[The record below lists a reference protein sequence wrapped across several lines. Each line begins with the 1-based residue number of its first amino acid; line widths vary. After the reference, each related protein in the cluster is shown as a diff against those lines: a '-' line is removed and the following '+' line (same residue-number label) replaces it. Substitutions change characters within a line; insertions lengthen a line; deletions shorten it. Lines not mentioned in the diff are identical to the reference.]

1 MSSQSSSHSNHFN
14 DVWSEDDDTY
24 SSGWERSSTSEDLPE
39 TEEEEDKYYIGAK
52 GDFDPPSPYITGISD
67 VGYKC
72 EYVVLRNPY
81 LNQPKEEKH
90 ESLDDDSIVESS
102 SPEVKTW
109 KKLENEGNFED
120 PWKFLEDMKPKPQ
133 ERHVENRRP
142 PQKPID
148 NSNTNKLC
156 KYKNECRMNK
166 NNNCN
171 MVHSLAEWKP
181 RICRF
186 NQGCRRKRNCGYYHT
201 DTPLA
206 EYLKSMIHTKD
217 TIYAKNSV
225 LYEKYLQ

>member
-1 MSSQSSSHSNHFN
+1 MSSQSSSPSNHFDN
-14 DVWSEDDDTY
+14 VWSDEDDTY

-39 TEEEEDKYYIGAK
+39 MEEEKDKSYYIGAK
-52 GDFDPPSPYITGISD
+52 DDFVQSTPYITGITD

-81 LNQPKEEKH
+81 LKKPEEDTE
-90 ESLDDDSIVESS
+90 ESSDDSIVEPL
-102 SPEVKTW
+102 PEVKTW
-109 KKLENEGNFED
+109 KKVEGHYED
-120 PWKFLEDMKPKPQ
+120 PWKFLEELKPKPQ
-133 ERHVENRRP
+133 ERPIVEHRRP

-156 KYKNECRMNK
+156 KYKTECRMNK

-206 EYLKSMIHTKD
+206 EYLKSMIHTKE

-225 LYEKYLQ
+225 LYEKYLH